1 VLDMSERRTAATAS
15 GSSGDWATPRSSE
28 NEQRTR
34 KHQPSVQDG
43 HGKMLAAQVLE
54 WPTPDTVLRKS
65 RKAMTAS
72 ENNGR
77 RSGGG
82 NSSPPGLAQT
92 VEIAEGR
99 MPPEMEGLNLPPA
112 TRAMLEWPTPKAV
125 DGRPKGNAGTRKSPS
140 LSAMDWPTAT
150 QRDWKDGACR
160 DANVPTNG
168 LLGRAVPR
176 TTGSRHARLN
186 PAWVE
191 VLMGYPVGWVAPGG
205 GTP

>member
-1 VLDMSERRTAATAS
+1 L
-15 GSSGDWATPRSSE
+15 
-28 NEQRTR
+28 TR
-34 KHQPSVQDG
+34 QVQ
-43 HGKMLAAQVLE
+43 E

-99 MPPEMEGLNLPPA
+99 MPPEMEGLTLPPA
-112 TRAMLEWPTPKAV
+112 TRAML
-125 DGRPKGNAGTRKSPS
+125 DR
-140 LSAMDWPTAT
+140 PTAT

-176 TTGSRHARLN
+176 TAGSSRARLN
-186 PAWVE
+186 PRWVE
-191 VLMGYPVGWVAPGG
+191 NLMGYPAGWLRW
-205 GTP
+205 

>member
-1 VLDMSERRTAATAS
+1 MR
-15 GSSGDWATPRSSE
+15 
-28 NEQRTR
+28 
-34 KHQPSVQDG
+34 
-43 HGKMLAAQVLE
+43 E
-54 WPTPDTVLRKS
+54 WPTPTSKDHAQS
-65 RKAMTAS
+65 GAAGYSTAS
-72 ENNGR
+72 GR
-77 RSGGG
+77 HSGTT
-82 NSSPPGLAQT
+82 LT
-92 VEIAEGR
+92 D
-99 MPPEMEGLNLPPA
+99 A
-112 TRAMLEWPTPKAV
+112 TAR
-125 DGRPKGNAGTRKSPS
+125 
-140 LSAMDWPTAT
+140 DWPTAT